1 MQVCF
6 TRLFPDLTKSVPST
20 FEGLLVFVIDDENQQ
35 AFKRA
40 WNRFGQVRKQARE
53 AHLHAYR
60 APPTTRENM
69 MTIHLTIE
77 VSICPAPKLAS
88 LVKRVGWWV
97 LNELAGEAF
106 IHLARYAL
114 ERVLAFLG

>member
-1 MQVCF
+1 
-6 TRLFPDLTKSVPST
+6 
-20 FEGLLVFVIDDENQQ
+20 
-35 AFKRA
+35 
-40 WNRFGQVRKQARE
+40 
-53 AHLHAYR
+53 
-60 APPTTRENM
+60 M